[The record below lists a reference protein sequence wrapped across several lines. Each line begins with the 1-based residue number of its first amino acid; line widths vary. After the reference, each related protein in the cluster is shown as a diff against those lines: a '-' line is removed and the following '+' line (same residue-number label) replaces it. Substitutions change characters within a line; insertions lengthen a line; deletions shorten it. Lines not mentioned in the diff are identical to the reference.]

1 MTDLFKTIPQVFL
14 ARMNQISVVHIA
26 SVTAY
31 AQFFLDEVVKL
42 VCAGQRQN
50 LTDLTAKSQTDLAE
64 SIHKIFC
71 QTNELFIRQF
81 LLKNFPNH
89 LMGDAVKELA
99 EIEQQNVAVH
109 SVLTIMPAK
118 MNAKSSN
125 SEVIPLV
132 LDGCTIIVNKG
143 SAQNRHQ

>member
-64 SIHKIFC
+64 SIHKVFC
-71 QTNELFIRQF
+71 QTNELFIGQF

-99 EIEQQNVAVH
+99 EIEQQNVAAH

-118 MNAKSSN
+118 VNAKSSN